1 MDKNSINWKMELLKQ
16 DSLIDMQMNKIPKTK
31 KKQKKKNSLKEL
43 VKLRGKINY
52 LKNK

>member
-31 KKQKKKNSLKEL
+31 KNKKKKFLERIS
-43 VKLRGKINY
+43 KIKGEN
-52 LKNK
+52 